1 MSDVKCFYFH
11 FWFKDLERAS
21 SYNERA
27 CISKWS
33 RSFTGWPGI
42 LSTVITA
49 PCLRLQGHLCSL
61 PCLLAYRL
69 NCLSWWAQCRSAPFD
84 WLQTQTH
91 WICLCH
97 KERAHNGPVL
107 YFHLQDSRKS
117 SFAVR
122 CSCMCLSGSLL
133 LLTGLELQVGWY
145 RPTSH
150 STNLTTWFPSTLP
163 ALNWRMS
170 KEECFIQ
177 KDAESAAISLVITSF
192 HVPLRINSW

>member
-1 MSDVKCFYFH
+1 MFLFSFPSSRPFQ
-11 FWFKDLERAS
+11 AS
-21 SYNERA
+21 SYNERVPVS
-27 CISKWS
+27 IWKWS
-33 RSFTGWPGI
+33 RSFSGWPGI
-42 LSTVITA
+42 LSTMITT
-49 PCLRLQGHLCSL
+49 PCSHLQDHLCSL

-69 NCLSWWAQCRSAPFD
+69 NCLSWQAWCRSAPDD

-91 WICLCH
+91 RISLCH
-97 KERAHNGPVL
+97 KEGANNGPVL
-107 YFHLQDSRKS
+107 YFHLWDSRKG

-133 LLTGLELQVGWY
+133 LLTGLELQVEWY

-150 STNLTTWFPSTLP
+150 STNLTTWCHSTLP
-163 ALNWRMS
+163 ALNWRLS
-170 KEECFIQ
+170 KEEYFIQ